1 MLHVTSMADDE
12 QQRRA
17 EALELLMTRLELD
30 ALVLAAADYRGHKG
44 TLRWVADYNLV
55 HRYGFAIAAPGR
67 PPELLLP
74 QNLGMAR
81 PGGWDVPVTFA
92 RDLRV
97 GLPEALRAIGP
108 LRRIG
113 IVGLGQVM
121 KVEDYLALVAAFP
134 DAEIVDA
141 GDAFERVRAH
151 KTEAELEGVRESVAI
166 ADACFDRLLE
176 IARVGI
182 SEREVGAAMYERCYA
197 LGGED
202 PLFLS
207 MYPEQVGSRVEGRF
221 GPPVDRVLE
230 RGEVLVFSF
239 ELVGRLG
246 YWMEFARMVS
256 FGEPSELQLRMNAAV
271 TAGLEAGAAAMRP
284 GRRPDEVQA
293 AITGAVAAHG
303 ADCSYWSGHGIGQD
317 VIEEPWLGLEVVQ
330 DRGVPSTWELA
341 EGMVLANHP
350 YAVDRGGRGV
360 GYMANT
366 YVVTPSGGES
376 LSQKPLEIYVIT

>member
-1 MLHVTSMADDE
+1 MLHVTFMADDE

-17 EALELLMTRLELD
+17 DALDLLMRRLELD
-30 ALVLAAADYRGHKG
+30 ALVLAGADYRGHKG
-44 TLRWVADYNLV
+44 TLRWLADYNLC

-81 PGGWDVPVTFA
+81 PGGWDVPVAFA
-92 RDLRV
+92 RDLRI

-108 LRRIG
+108 MRRIG

-134 DAEIVDA
+134 GAEIVDA
-141 GDAFERVRAH
+141 SDAFERVRAH
-151 KTEAELEGVRESVAI
+151 KTAYELEGVRESVAI
-166 ADACFDRLLE
+166 ADDCFDRLLE
-176 IARVGI
+176 IARIGI

-207 MYPEQVGSRVEGRF
+207 MYPEQLGNRVEGRF

-239 ELVGRLG
+239 ELVGRMG
-246 YWMEFARMVS
+246 YWMEFARMLA
-256 FGEPSELQLRMNAAV
+256 FGEPTTLQQRMNAAV
-271 TAGLEAGAAAMRP
+271 IAGLDAGAAEMCP

-293 AITGAVAAHG
+293 AITSAVSAHG

-317 VIEEPWLGLEVVQ
+317 VIEEPWLGIEIVQ
-330 DRGVPSTWELA
+330 DRSVPSTWELA

-350 YAVDRGGRGV
+350 YAVDREGRGV

-366 YVVTPSGGES
+366 YVVTEDGGAS
-376 LSQKPLEIYVIT
+376 LSDKPLDLYVVP

>member
-1 MLHVTSMADDE
+1 MLHNGPMADDE
-12 QQRRA
+12 QARRA
-17 EALELLMTRLELD
+17 AALQELIGRLELD
-30 ALVLAAADYRGHKG
+30 ALVLAGADYRGHKG

-97 GLPEALRAIGP
+97 GLPQALRAIGP
-108 LRRIG
+108 MRRIG
-113 IVGLGQVM
+113 VVGLGQVM
-121 KVEDYLALVAAFP
+121 KVEDYLALVAAFT

-141 GDAFERVRAH
+141 SDAFERVRAR
-151 KTEAELEGVRESVAI
+151 KTASELEGVRESVGI
-166 ADACFDRLLE
+166 ADACFERLLE
-176 IARVGI
+176 IARPGI
-182 SEREVGAAMYERCYA
+182 SEREIGAAMYERCYA

-207 MYPEQVGSRVEGRF
+207 MYPEQRGDRVEGRF
-221 GPPVDRVLE
+221 GPPVDRVLDA
-230 RGEVLVFSF
+230 GEQLVFSF
-239 ELVGRLG
+239 ELVGRMG
-246 YWMEFARMVS
+246 YWMEFARMVV
-256 FGEPSELQLRMNAAV
+256 FGEPSELQQRMNHAV
-271 TAGLEAGAAAMRP
+271 TAGLEAGAELMSP
-284 GRRPDEVQA
+284 GRRPDEVQQ
-293 AITGAVAAHG
+293 AITRAVARHG
-303 ADCSYWSGHGIGQD
+303 ADCGYWSGHGIGQD

-330 DRGVPSTWELA
+330 DRSVPSSWELA

-350 YAVDRGGRGV
+350 YAVDRDGQGV

-366 YVVTPSGGES
+366 YVVTAAGGES
-376 LSQKPLEIYVIT
+376 LSQKPLDLYVVS

>member
-1 MLHVTSMADDE
+1 MADDE
-12 QQRRA
+12 QHRRA
-17 EALELLMTRLELD
+17 AALDQLMGRLRLD
-30 ALVLAAADYRGHKG
+30 ALVLAGADYRGHKG

-74 QNLGMAR
+74 QNLAMAR

-92 RDLRV
+92 RDLRI
-97 GLPEALRAIGP
+97 GLPDALRAIGP
-108 LRRIG
+108 TRRIG
-113 IVGLGQVM
+113 VVGLGQVM

-141 GDAFERVRAH
+141 SDAFERVRAH
-151 KTEAELEGVRESVAI
+151 KTAYELEGVRESVAI

-176 IARVGI
+176 IARPGI
-182 SEREVGAAMYERCYA
+182 TEREIGAAMYERCYA

-207 MYPEQVGSRVEGRF
+207 MYPEQKGDRVEGRF
-221 GPPVDRVLE
+221 GPPVDRVLD
-230 RGEVLVFSF
+230 RGECLVFSY
-239 ELVGRLG
+239 ELVGRMG
-246 YWMEFARMVS
+246 YWMELARMVV
-256 FGEPSELQLRMNAAV
+256 FGEPTELQLRMNAAV
-271 TAGLEAGAAAMRP
+271 TAGLDAGARAMRP
-284 GRRPDEVQA
+284 GRRPDEVQQ

-330 DRGVPSTWELA
+330 DRSVPSTWELA
-341 EGMVLANHP
+341 EGMVLSNHP
-350 YAVDRGGRGV
+350 YAVDRGGKGV

-366 YVVTPSGGES
+366 YVVGETGGES
-376 LSQKPLEIYVIT
+376 LSEMPLDLYVIS

>member
-1 MLHVTSMADDE
+1 MLHVAVVAEEE

-17 EALELLMTRLELD
+17 DALEQLMGRLELD
-30 ALVLAAADYRGHKG
+30 ALVLAGADYRGHKG

-74 QNLGMAR
+74 QNLAMAR
-81 PGGWDVPVTFA
+81 PGGWDVPVSFA

-121 KVEDYLALVAAFP
+121 KVEDYLALVRAFP
-134 DAEIVDA
+134 DAELVDA
-141 GDAFERVRAH
+141 SDAFERVRAL
-151 KTEAELEGVRESVAI
+151 KTADELEGVRESVAI
-166 ADACFDRLLE
+166 ADQCFERLLE
-176 IARVGI
+176 IARPGI
-182 SEREVGAAMYERCYA
+182 TEREIGAAMYERCYA

-202 PLFLS
+202 PLYLS
-207 MYPEQVGSRVEGRF
+207 MYPEQNGGRVEGRF
-221 GPPVDRVLE
+221 GPPVDRVLTA
-230 RGEVLVFSF
+230 GEQLVFSF
-239 ELVGRLG
+239 EHVGRLG
-246 YWMEFARMVS
+246 YWMEFARMVV
-256 FGEPSELQLRMNAAV
+256 FGEPTELQQRMNAAV
-271 TAGLEAGAAAMRP
+271 TAGLAAGAAEMRP
-284 GRRPDEVQA
+284 GRRPDEVQQ
-293 AITGAVAAHG
+293 AITSAVAEHR

-330 DRGVPSTWELA
+330 DRSVPSSWELG

-350 YAVDRGGRGV
+350 YAVDRDGQGV

-366 YVVTPSGGES
+366 YVVTASGGES
-376 LSQKPLEIYVIT
+376 LSRKPLELYVIP